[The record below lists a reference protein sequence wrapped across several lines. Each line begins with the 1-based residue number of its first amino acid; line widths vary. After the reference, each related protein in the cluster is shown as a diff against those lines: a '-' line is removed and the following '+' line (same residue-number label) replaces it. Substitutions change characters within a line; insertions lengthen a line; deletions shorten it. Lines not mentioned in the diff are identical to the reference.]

1 MAPKISN
8 TFVSCDVPIMA
19 LTIEED
25 RIIVRKQN
33 SVQIKA
39 VKILANKMEWEPT
52 GRVHVR

>member
-1 MAPKISN
+1 MDPKISN
-8 TFVSCDVPIMA
+8 TFVPWDVPIMA

-25 RIIVRKQN
+25 RITVRKQN